1 MVDHVA
7 QRNGVKIRFN
17 SRVDWKIQLCHLLGD
32 LGDRALGDG
41 ADRFSLVRLTADWA
55 ERLTFLTIEGMLIWE
70 HNGPGVI
77 LAAGVRV
84 VKDWLF
90 FAPCSTFGRSICGT
104 DDTPP

>member
-32 LGDRALGDG
+32 LGDG
-41 ADRFSLVRLTADWA
+41 ADRFSLVRLTACSA

-70 HNGPGVI
+70 YNVPGVI